1 MWPLRVL
8 CLCLLAIGSIHGFEL
23 FQPYWGYNPRT
34 LIRGSDPDFNLENIR
49 PLWKRQ
55 SAEQSKRREPLS
67 RSRCFFNP
75 ITC

>member
-8 CLCLLAIGSIHGFEL
+8 CMCLFALVSVHALEG
-23 FQPYWGYNPRT
+23 FQPYWGYNPRIM
-34 LIRGSDPDFNLENIR
+34 IRRTEPDLFLDEIA
-49 PLWKRQ
+49 PVWKRQ
-55 SAEQSKRREPLS
+55 SAEQTKRRDQLS